1 MEKGDIMISKR
12 KLALIIAAAVAIS
25 LAVGGTVGLY
35 AQSRLRDSV
44 TQQVEIFNAAFNRV
58 MRFYVTAPDPQKLI
72 HGAIKGMVGTLDP
85 HSQFMDAPAMRDLK
99 TSTKGSFGG
108 IGIQI
113 GIRDEW
119 LTVIAP
125 MVGTPA
131 ARLGLLAGDRISKIE
146 GKSTKGISTEDAVGK
161 LRGEPGTE
169 VSITIEREDVPEP
182 MDFTITRAIIEI
194 PSITYHGMLEAGT
207 GYIWLTNF
215 SEKSGPDLGRAI
227 RELET
232 QGMKRLVLDLRN
244 NPGGLLQE
252 AVEVS
257 SYFLNKGSLVVF
269 TKGRLAEDTDRDY
282 KVSSSPSFGPKRGPM
297 VVLIN
302 QGSASA
308 SEIVAGSLQDW
319 DRALIL
325 GQTSFGKGSVQTV
338 WPLGDSIAIKLTTAK
353 YYTPSGRCIHRDNS
367 AWQSGELDSLADD
380 STAAK
385 ETFTTLGGLKRTVY
399 GSGGIAPDLKVDVPR
414 LNRVQTDLERRSL
427 FFKFAVRYAKDNRET
442 PADFTVDR
450 AMLDG
455 FREFLAGEKF
465 ALPDSDY
472 ANNQDYI
479 KRAIKREILSSL
491 HGDKAMYRFNLQSDL
506 QVQKALELLRNN
518 KNLSALLKA
527 ANGK

>member
-1 MEKGDIMISKR
+1 MEKGTIMISKR
-12 KLALIIAAAVAIS
+12 KLALLIAVVVAVS

-35 AQSRLRDSV
+35 AQSRIADTV
-44 TQQVEIFNAAFNRV
+44 TRQIFIFNEAFNRV

-72 HGAIKGMVGTLDP
+72 YGAIKGMVGTLDP
-85 HSQFMDAPAMRDLK
+85 HSQFMEPSAMRELK
-99 TSTKGSFGG
+99 SQTKGSFGG

-113 GIRDEW
+113 GIRDEI

-131 ARLGLLAGDRISKIE
+131 ARLGLMAGDRITRIE
-146 GKSTKGISTEDAVGK
+146 GKSTKGITTEEAVSK
-161 LRGEPGTE
+161 LRGEPGTD
-169 VSITIEREDVPEP
+169 VSITIEREGVPGA

-194 PSITYHGMLEAGT
+194 PSITYHGMLDAKT

-215 SEKSGPDLGRAI
+215 SEKSGPDLGRALK
-227 RELET
+227 ELES
-232 QGMKRLVLDLRN
+232 QGMKRLILDLRN
-244 NPGGLLQE
+244 NPGGLLNE

-269 TKGRLAEDTDRDY
+269 TKGRLAENTDRDY
-282 KVSSSPSFGPKRGPM
+282 KVTTSPLFGPDKGPII
-297 VVLIN
+297 VLIN

-308 SEIVAGSLQDW
+308 SEIVAGALQDW

-367 AWQSGELDSLADD
+367 AWQSGELDSLAED
-380 STAAK
+380 STAAP
-385 ETFTTLGGLKRTVY
+385 EIYSTVGELKRTVY
-399 GSGGIAPDLKVDVPR
+399 GGGGITPDLKVELPR
-414 LNRVQTDLERRSL
+414 FNKVQTDLERRAL
-427 FFKFAVRYAKDNRET
+427 FFKFAVKYAAGRKDLPESFNVDQAMIDEFKELVNKDST
-442 PADFTVDR
+442 TVSDKDFADN
-450 AMLDG
+450 L
-455 FREFLAGEKF
+455 
-465 ALPDSDY
+465 
-472 ANNQDYI
+472 DYI

-491 HGDKAMYRFNLQSDL
+491 HGDKAMYRFNLLSDP
-506 QVQKALELLRNN
+506 QVQKAQELLQKNN
-518 KNLSALLKA
+518 NLTALLKA